1 MDNSLK
7 IGKYLL
13 AVLNDNE
20 ELMALLGEGKI
31 FPLLAKADTLY
42 PFVTYTRD
50 SDIVQYTKQVGHD
63 NTISITYRVYSESYD
78 TALEIVNLIRNIL
91 ERKTIQFE
99 NEIKINDIRLQ
110 SVYESFAEDAFCQAI
125 TFSTMV
131 E

>member
-7 IGKYLL
+7 TGQYLL

-20 ELMALLGEGKI
+20 ELMSLLGEGKI
-31 FPLLAKADTLY
+31 FPLLAKADTQF

-50 SDIVQYTKQVGHD
+50 SDVVQYTKQIGHD
-63 NTISITYRVYSESYD
+63 NTISITYRVYSEDYD

-99 NEIKINDIRLQ
+99 NEIKINDIRVQ
-110 SVYESFAEDAFCQAI
+110 NVYESFAEDAFCQAI